1 MYNPISTYRLQLN
14 RSFRIHDLKQHTDYL
29 SALGIKTIYASP
41 IFAATPGSDHGYDVI
56 DPTVFN
62 PEITTEK
69 KFVSLMKTIHK
80 KGLGWMQD
88 IVPNHMAF
96 HTENH
101 WLMDVLEKGKKSDH
115 YPVFDI
121 EPDVFQKGKPL
132 MIPFLGAST
141 EEVLKNKEL
150 KLGWKKGNFSISY
163 YDNIYPVSFET
174 FRFILKP
181 LLQDAPLPFQQIWTQ
196 DNVDIKSPGKKF
208 LNTSWE
214 NVKEKTQHL
223 FSSDK
228 TFARFIDKVRE
239 DHNKSAQKLEEILKM
254 QHYELCHWQETE
266 KRINYRR
273 FFTVN
278 GLICLRIENEQVF
291 SKYHQYIK
299 KLIEKGYLSGLRIDH
314 IDGLNNPNEYLTKL
328 RNLAGESTYIV
339 AEKILESDEEL
350 PPFWSLQ
357 GDTGYDFLSTVNNLF
372 THVKNYQKLRGLYKQ
387 VTNIRKN
394 PGQLIYEN
402 KKMILESRM
411 QGEWDNIYKFFHQ
424 MEFIDYGKEKEVTPE
439 GIRQSIA
446 EFMLACPVYRL
457 YPRNFPL
464 GGGNREVV
472 EEIFE
477 KAKKRR
483 PGILPSLEKFE
494 RILLSL
500 DDKSDAFN
508 AKLERF
514 FARLMQFTG
523 PLMAKGVE
531 DTSMYQYNCF
541 IAHNEVGDAINAKG
555 ISIEEYHR
563 IMIRRNKNWP
573 LTMSTTST
581 HDTKRGEDVRA
592 RLNVISVLS
601 DQWEEYVH
609 RWMTMN
615 HKMKVQLDTGFL
627 EPSLSV
633 EYFIYQTLL
642 GTFPFNG
649 KIDKN
654 YLSRIDEYM
663 VKALREAKRK
673 VSWRDPD
680 ETYENAVCEFIRQI
694 LDPKHT
700 FLESFQAFHQ
710 KVIWRGIINSLSQLT
725 LKLTSPGIPDIYQG
739 TEFWDLSL
747 VDPDNRQPV
756 DYEKR
761 MKVLKQV
768 GGAHNI
774 NPEKTISQLHH
785 NPFDGKIKLLLTHLL
800 LTERKNRANL
810 YAKGNYIPVETKGT
824 MKDQVIAYARM
835 DGDDWTIT
843 IVPVITENINPDK
856 EKDFFAQLP
865 WKDTCIVFPENS
877 PEKWKNLPTGKQI
890 SNNGELGLKGIFSN
904 ASVAVL
910 TNI

>member
-1 MYNPISTYRLQLN
+1 MYNPVSTYRLQFN
-14 RSFRIHDLKQHTDYL
+14 KSFQIRDLKQHIDYL
-29 SALGIKTIYASP
+29 SDLGVKTIYASP
-41 IFAATPGSDHGYDVI
+41 LFAATPGSDHGYDVI
-56 DPTVFN
+56 DPTIFN

-69 KFVSLMKTIHK
+69 EFVSLAKTIQK
-80 KGLGWMQD
+80 KGMGWLQD

-101 WLMDVLEKGKKSDH
+101 WLMDVLEKGIKSDY

-121 EPDVFQKGKPL
+121 QPDVFQKKNPL
-132 MIPFLGAST
+132 MVPFLGANI

-150 KLGWKKGNFSISY
+150 KLGWHKGNFAFHY
-163 YDNIYPVSFET
+163 YENIYPVNFET
-174 FRFILKP
+174 FRFIVHPFLSG
-181 LLQDAPLPFQQIWTQ
+181 APLPLQQIWESE
-196 DNVDIKSPGKKF
+196 NFDIQTPGKKF
-208 LNTSWE
+208 L
-214 NVKEKTQHL
+214 KTDWGNAKKMLQHL
-223 FSSDK
+223 FSSSEA
-228 TFARFIDKVRE
+228 FAGFMDGIAE
-239 DHNKSAQKLEEILKM
+239 PYNQSPQKMESLLQM

-278 GLICLRIENEQVF
+278 GLICLRIEDDKVF
-291 SKYHQYIK
+291 NKYHQLIK
-299 KLIEKGYLSGLRIDH
+299 KMIKKGHFSGLRIDH
-314 IDGLNNPNEYLTKL
+314 IDGLNNPNEYLIKL
-328 RNLAGESTYIV
+328 RDMVGDSTYIV

-394 PGQLIYEN
+394 PNQLIYEN
-402 KKMILESRM
+402 KKMILETRM
-411 QGEWDNIYKFFHQ
+411 HGEWDNISNLFHEMGFVDYK
-424 MEFIDYGKEKEVTPE
+424 KEKVVTPADISQAI
-439 GIRQSIA
+439 G

-464 GGGNREVV
+464 GGGNREIV

-477 KAKKRR
+477 TAKKRR
-483 PGILPSLEKFE
+483 PDILLSLEKLE
-494 RILLSL
+494 RVLLSL
-500 DDKSDAFN
+500 DDKSDAYS
-508 AKLERF
+508 AKLEKF

-555 ISIEEYHR
+555 ISIEDYHR

-601 DQWEEYVH
+601 DQWEENVR

-615 HKMKVQLDTGFL
+615 HKMKIKLETGFL

-642 GTFPFNG
+642 GTFPFSG
-649 KIDKN
+649 KYNKN
-654 YLSRIDEYM
+654 YLNRIDEYM

-680 ETYENAVCEFIRQI
+680 ETYENTVCEFIRQI
-694 LDPKHT
+694 LNPQHT
-700 FLESFQAFHQ
+700 FLKSFQSFHQ
-710 KVIWRGIINSLSQLT
+710 KVIWRGIVNSLSQLT
-725 LKLTSPGIPDIYQG
+725 LKFTSPGTPDIYQG

-756 DYEKR
+756 DYPKR
-761 MKVLKQV
+761 SKMLKETTQ
-768 GGAHNI
+768 AFNK
-774 NPEKTISQLHH
+774 NPEKTISKLHN
-785 NPFDGKIKLLLTHLL
+785 NPFDGRIKLLLTHLL
-800 LTERKNRANL
+800 LNERKERASL
-810 YAKGNYIPVETKGT
+810 YAKGNYIPVETKGI
-824 MKDQVIAYARM
+824 MKDQVIAYARNI
-835 DGDDWTIT
+835 DDDWSIT
-843 IVPVITENINPDK
+843 IVPVITENVNPEK
-856 EKDFFAQLP
+856 EKNFFNQLP
-865 WKDTCIVFPENS
+865 WGDTCIVFPENA
-877 PEKWKNLPTGKQI
+877 PKKWKNLPTGKMLT
-890 SNNGELGLKGIFSN
+890 NNGELVLKEIFTDV
-904 ASVAVL
+904 SVAIL
-910 TNI
+910 TNQ